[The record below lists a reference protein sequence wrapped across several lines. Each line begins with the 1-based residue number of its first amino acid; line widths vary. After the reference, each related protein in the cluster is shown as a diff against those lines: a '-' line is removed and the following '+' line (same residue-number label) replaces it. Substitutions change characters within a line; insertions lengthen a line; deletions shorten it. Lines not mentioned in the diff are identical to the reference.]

1 MWWSVLYFLLAAA
14 WLRQLGRRQRQR
26 MAGLGSQPSQPG
38 LGTRGVG
45 LCVRGAPGSAR
56 PSVRP
61 TPPSHHNRASEQ
73 SVAVAAVVAVAAS
86 IVWLPFC
93 DWGCSAPR
101 LLARSRFTSD
111 HTRQTEVTGHAT
123 LRGASACIDNKGQ
136 RPLPRSFLAK
146 PLALFP
152 GAGGTP
158 QPLAGSAGD
167 LNVRRAVRR
176 SAARLPLLPLPRP
189 DSSASGSSACVRNP
203 AKVFVSM
210 VGRHDGGGQ

>member
-1 MWWSVLYFLLAAA
+1 MRARSSRL
-14 WLRQLGRRQRQR
+14 
-26 MAGLGSQPSQPG
+26 
-38 LGTRGVG
+38 
-45 LCVRGAPGSAR
+45 R

-73 SVAVAAVVAVAAS
+73 SVAVAAVVAAS

-93 DWGCSAPR
+93 DWGCSVPR

-136 RPLPRSFLAK
+136 RPLLHSFLAE

-167 LNVRRAVRR
+167 LNVRRAQCGEVQRDCRCCRCLAQILQQVVRR
-176 SAARLPLLPLPRP
+176 RVLEIRRRCLSRWLAATM
-189 DSSASGSSACVRNP
+189 AA
-203 AKVFVSM
+203 VSESEE
-210 VGRHDGGGQ
+210 GFH